1 MPVEQRGLTI
11 ERVSDFG
18 KESRLNESSTTENR
32 QFKLPE
38 KLSLLRRKLNQKAR
52 KEPKFRFYA
61 LYDRIYRPDTLQTAY
76 GLIRRNGGKPGIDG
90 VSFSALEASGVES
103 FLRGIQRSLQEK
115 TYRADPILR
124 VYIPK
129 ANGGQRPL
137 GIPTIKDRLVQMAVL
152 LILEPIFEAD
162 FLDCSYG
169 FRPGRS
175 AKDALQELR
184 QSLQEGWV
192 SVYDVDLRSY
202 FDTIPHDQL
211 MRCLESR
218 IADRSTLKLIRM
230 WLKAPIV
237 EAKGNGPGK
246 RNRKGTPQGGVISP
260 LLSNLY
266 LHWFDWMFYRGQ
278 EGPGRRGIARMVRY
292 ADDFVVLMRNRER
305 SVWNWM
311 EQTLQKRFQLEIN
324 TEKTREL
331 NLRKNG
337 EKLDFLGY
345 SFRWDKDKLGRNG
358 KYLNVM
364 PSEKSL
370 KRERQKL
377 RELTSKERCFQP
389 IPDLI
394 EELNRHLGGW
404 ANYFSYGYPRPAF
417 RKMNF
422 YVRLRLRRHLHRRSQ
437 RAFRPP
443 KNVSLYRHLN
453 DLGLIY
459 L

>member
-1 MPVEQRGLTI
+1 
-11 ERVSDFG
+11 
-18 KESRLNESSTTENR
+18 
-32 QFKLPE
+32 
-38 KLSLLRRKLNQKAR
+38 
-52 KEPKFRFYA
+52 
-61 LYDRIYRPDTLQTAY
+61 
-76 GLIRRNGGKPGIDG
+76 
-90 VSFSALEASGVES
+90 
-103 FLRGIQRSLQEK
+103 
-115 TYRADPILR
+115 
-124 VYIPK
+124 
-129 ANGGQRPL
+129 
-137 GIPTIKDRLVQMAVL
+137 
-152 LILEPIFEAD
+152 
-162 FLDCSYG
+162 
-169 FRPGRS
+169 
-175 AKDALQELR
+175 
-184 QSLQEGWV
+184 
-192 SVYDVDLRSY
+192 
-202 FDTIPHDQL
+202 
-211 MRCLESR
+211 
-218 IADRSTLKLIRM
+218 
-230 WLKAPIV
+230 
-237 EAKGNGPGK
+237 
-246 RNRKGTPQGGVISP
+246 
-260 LLSNLY
+260 
-266 LHWFDWMFYRGQ
+266 
-278 EGPGRRGIARMVRY
+278 MVRY

-331 NLRKNG
+331 DLRKNG

-370 KRERQKL
+370 KREQQKL